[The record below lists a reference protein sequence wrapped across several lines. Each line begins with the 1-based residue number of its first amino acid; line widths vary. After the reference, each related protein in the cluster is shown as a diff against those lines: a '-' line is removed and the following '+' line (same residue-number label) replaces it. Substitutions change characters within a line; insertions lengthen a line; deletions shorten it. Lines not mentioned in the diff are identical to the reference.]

1 MFLKMMRGKKEI
13 EILLVNC
20 FDHIVQEF
28 YRLRSSLRAKRE
40 HASLLDF
47 RDFDRSQFDLEAG
60 PDSDHAALLK
70 EQAAIGRSSGQVL
83 SLSLSDSIFPL
94 FSSETDAHAYS

>member
-1 MFLKMMRGKKEI
+1 MCLSS
-13 EILLVNC
+13 
-20 FDHIVQEF
+20 VQEF
-28 YRLRSSLRAKRE
+28 HRLRSSLRAKRE

-47 RDFDRSQFDLEAG
+47 RDFDRSQFDLEVG

-83 SLSLSDSIFPL
+83 SFCFLVFP
-94 FSSETDAHAYS
+94 FGSETNAPQVHS